1 MNLNPSEKTD
11 FKSIQKCRDIHRE
24 IISFGVNEQEIVKII
39 ELLALELESADM
51 MRKIISIVKPDQNS
65 DLQKKES
72 LII

>member
-1 MNLNPSEKTD
+1 MKLDPSEVID

-24 IISFGVNEQEIVKII
+24 IISFGVNEKEIIKLI
-39 ELLALELESADM
+39 ELLSLELENADM
-51 MRKIISIVKPDQNS
+51 MREIISIIKPDQNS

>member
-1 MNLNPSEKTD
+1 MNLNPGEVTD
-11 FKSIQKCRDIHRE
+11 IKSIQKCRDIHKE
-24 IISFGVNEQEIVKII
+24 IVSFGVNEQEIIKII
-39 ELLALELESADM
+39 ELLSLELENADM